1 MSSPALA
8 TAALSPEWAAER
20 TAWAGER
27 ARYEARIARLEQRIA
42 WFERQLFGEK
52 SERRHLEPP
61 PEQLCLGEGLDGA
74 SSGPAPTQ
82 TVAAHQRR
90 RRVRGDGEREE
101 PALFFDPARVPVEVI
116 AVPNPDTEGLAED
129 AYEVIGEKVT
139 HRLAQRP
146 GSYVVL
152 KYVRPVVKLKA
163 SAALSCAPAPPAVLE
178 GGRADVSFL
187 AGLIVDKFLYH
198 LPLYRQH
205 QRLLAA
211 GIEVSRQWLTQQV
224 LSVALLLAPIVAAML
239 EEIRA
244 CRVKAMDETPIKA
257 GRKGKGQMKT
267 GWFWP
272 VWGDTDDGG
281 GGDIVFLFRAS
292 RAAVHVREALGERVH
307 AAMVLLS
314 DGYRVYAQYAEALG
328 IALAQCW
335 AHTRRGFE
343 RAKDLEPAAVAEA
356 LERIGELY
364 RIEAEIRAQGLAGA
378 AKRAY
383 RQAHAKPV
391 VEAFFTWAEAQLER
405 AALLPSNP
413 LTKALHYALER
424 REGLS
429 LYLDD
434 PDVPID
440 TNHLER
446 ALRPIPMGRKSWLF
460 CWSEVGA
467 EAVATLQ
474 SLIVTC
480 RLHDIDPYDYLVD
493 VLQRIDRHPASQVHL
508 LTPRLWKQHFAAD
521 PLRSDLHRL
530 TR

>member
-1 MSSPALA
+1 MSSLALA
-8 TAALSPEWAAER
+8 TTEPPEWAV
-20 TAWAGER
+20 ER
-27 ARYEARIARLEQRIA
+27 ARLLEHIARLEQRLA

-52 SERRHLEPP
+52 SERRHGEPP
-61 PEQLCLGEGLDGA
+61 PEQLALGEGLGDA
-74 SSGPAPTQ
+74 APATAPTQ

-90 RRVRGDGEREE
+90 RRVRGDGESEE

-116 AVPNPDTEGLAED
+116 SVPNPETEGLAED

-152 KYVRPVVKLKA
+152 KYVRPLVKLKET
-163 SAALSCAPAPPAVLE
+163 SALSCPSAPPAILE

-187 AGLIVDKFLYH
+187 AGLVIDKFLYH

-205 QRLLAA
+205 QRLAAA
-211 GIEVSRQWLTQQV
+211 GIDVTRQWLTQQV
-224 LSVALLLAPIVAAML
+224 LAVALLLAPIVAAML

-257 GRKGKGQMKT
+257 GRKGKGQLKT
-267 GWFWP
+267 GYFWP
-272 VWGDTDDGG
+272 LWGDTDAGG
-281 GGDIVFLFRAS
+281 GGDIVFLFRPS
-292 RAAVHVREALGERVH
+292 RAAIHVREALGEQVH
-307 AAMVLLS
+307 EAMVLLS
-314 DGYRVYAQYAEALG
+314 DGYRVYAQYAEAVG

-343 RAKDLEPAAVAEA
+343 RAKDLEPEAAAEA
-356 LERIGELY
+356 LERIGALY
-364 RIEAEIRAQGLAGA
+364 AIEAEIREQGLTGA
-378 AKRAY
+378 AKRDY
-383 RQAHAKPV
+383 RRAQAKPA
-391 VEAFFTWAEAQLER
+391 VEAFFLWAEGQLER

-429 LYLDD
+429 LYLTD

-446 ALRPIPMGRKSWLF
+446 ALRPIPLGRKNWLF

-480 RLHDIDPYDYLVD
+480 RVHDIDPYDYLVD

-508 LTPRLWKQHFAAD
+508 LTPRRWKQHFAAN

-530 TR
+530 TG

>member
-1 MSSPALA
+1 MSSIALA
-8 TAALSPEWAAER
+8 TVALPPEWAEER
-20 TAWAGER
+20 AAWATER
-27 ARYEARIARLEQRIA
+27 AALHERIARLEQRIA

-52 SERRHLEPP
+52 SERRHLEAP
-61 PEQLCLGEGLDGA
+61 PEQLALGEGLGGA
-74 SSGPAPTQ
+74 APPAAPTQ

-90 RRVRGDGEREE
+90 RRARAEGESEE
-101 PALFFDPARVPVEVI
+101 PSLFFDPERVPVETV
-116 AVPNPDTEGLAED
+116 AVPNPEIADLPPE

-152 KYVRPVVKLKA
+152 KYVRPLVKVKA
-163 SAALSCAPAPPAVLE
+163 SGALFCPPAPPTVLE
-178 GGRADVSFL
+178 GGRADASFL
-187 AGLIVDKFLYH
+187 AGLVVDKFLYH

-205 QRLLAA
+205 QRLVAA

-224 LSVALLLAPIVAAML
+224 LAVAFLLAPIVAAML
-239 EEIRA
+239 EGIRA

-257 GRKGKGQMKT
+257 GRKGKGQLKT
-267 GWFWP
+267 GYFWP

-281 GGDIVFLFRAS
+281 GGDIVFLYRAS
-292 RAAVHVREALGERVH
+292 RAAIHVREALGERVRE
-307 AAMVLLS
+307 AMVLLT
-314 DGYRVYAQYAEALG
+314 DGYRVYAQYAEAVG

-343 RAKDLEPAAVAEA
+343 RAKDLEPEAAAEA
-356 LERIGELY
+356 LARIGELY
-364 RIEAEIRAQGLAGA
+364 RIEAEIRAQGLAGE

-391 VEAFFTWAEAQLER
+391 ADAFFAWAEAQLAR

-446 ALRPIPMGRKSWLF
+446 ALRPIPIGRKNWLF

-480 RLHDIDPYDYLVD
+480 RLHDIDPYEYLVD
-493 VLQRIDRHPASQVHL
+493 VLQRIDRHPAREVHL
-508 LTPRLWKQHFAAD
+508 LTPRLWKRHFAAD

-530 TR
+530 TG

>member
-1 MSSPALA
+1 MASPALA
-8 TAALSPEWAAER
+8 TSESP
-20 TAWAGER
+20 TVPVPDWAGE
-27 ARYEARIARLEQRIA
+27 IARLKAENAALKHQLE
-42 WFERQLFGEK
+42 WFKRQLFGAK

-61 PEQLCLGEGLDGA
+61 PEQMCLGEGFGQGQQD
-74 SSGPAPTQ
+74 PAATRP
-82 TVAAHQRR
+82 VAAHQRR
-90 RRVRGDGEREE
+90 RRQPGAGEE
-101 PALFFDPARVPVEVI
+101 PALFFDPARVPVETI
-116 AVPNPDTEGLAED
+116 TLPNPEIADLPAE
-129 AYEVIGEKVT
+129 AYTVIGEKVT

-152 KYVRPVVKLKA
+152 KYVRPVVKLTH
-163 SAALSCAPAPPAVLE
+163 SATLSCPPAPVAVLE

-187 AGLIVDKFLYH
+187 AGLVIDKFLYH

-205 QRLLAA
+205 QRLTAA
-211 GIEVSRQWLTQQV
+211 GIAVSRQWLTQQV
-224 LSVALLLAPIVAAML
+224 LALALLLAPIVAAML
-239 EEIRA
+239 EDIRA

-257 GRKGKGQMKT
+257 GRKGKGQLKT
-267 GWFWP
+267 GYFWP
-272 VWGDTDDGG
+272 IWGDTDDGG
-281 GGDIVFLFRAS
+281 GGDIVFLYRPS
-292 RAAVHVREALGERVH
+292 RAAIHVREALGERVREG
-307 AAMVLLS
+307 MVLLS
-314 DGYRVYAQYAEALG
+314 DGYQVYAQYAACVG

-343 RAKDLEPAAVAEA
+343 RAKDIEPEAVAEA
-356 LERIGELY
+356 LERIGTLY
-364 RIEAEIRAQGLAGA
+364 RVEAEIRDQGLAGE

-383 RQAHAKPV
+383 RQTHAKAV
-391 VEAFFTWAEAQLER
+391 VADFFSWAETQLAR

-424 REGLS
+424 REALS

-480 RLHDIDPYDYLVD
+480 RVHDIDPYDYLVD
-493 VLQRIDRHPASQVHL
+493 VLQRIDRHPAREVHL
-508 LTPRLWKQHFAAD
+508 LTPRRWKQHFAD
-521 PLRSDLHRL
+521 NPLRSDLSTL
-530 TR
+530 GA